1 MNKSNKFSNLA
12 KVVYKRTYARND
24 TGKLET
30 WEETIDR
37 VIAGNVK
44 NHNVSNKEIKRLK
57 EVMMARKAGPAGRG
71 FWFSGAPGHAKLG
84 GVALNN
90 CWGLTGDDW
99 MNLVIAQ
106 DLLML
111 GGGVGLSV
119 EQMFVSKLPKL
130 KKDVIVVHKSGND
143 ADFIVPDSR
152 EGWCELTRR
161 TLESFFVTGKSFSYS
176 TVCVRGYGETIHGF
190 GGKASGPMPLIAC
203 IDKIS
208 TVLKAREG
216 KFARPI
222 DIMDVLCC
230 IGEMVVAGNVRRSAI
245 IILGDPNDKEYLTSK
260 RWDLGPVPNQRAMAN
275 LSVVV
280 DSTEDLHPLFW
291 KTYEAGEPFGIV
303 NRKNIRKYGRM
314 GELKKDSAVIVNPC
328 ITGETL
334 VSVADG
340 RVAVP
345 IKTLADE
352 GKDVP
357 VHTLA
362 EDGSVAIRILR
373 SPRITGYNVPVLKV
387 TLDNGSSVRVT
398 ENHKFLTNDRGY
410 VEAKDLMPGDSLR
423 TLMKRQAPLGLSEG
437 LYWVFYDR
445 AQDSDIFE
453 HRLIGQFKYNIP
465 DGKDICIHHKN
476 HNSLDN
482 SLDNLEMLTRS
493 DHSKEHTDG
502 TYTGDKNPRF
512 SGFTDTELKEHSRIL
527 THSLGRK
534 ASVYEW
540 TEYARPKGLPTSF
553 SGWRENHLGGISG
566 MLTATAT
573 ELGYENS
580 HLDPRTLRKVKE
592 LLDEGYDAFVDNY
605 GNIKINKSCEQC
617 HKPIVVA
624 KKGGK
629 YCGSTCTN
637 LSRSKTSYE
646 QMRRTQK
653 QNAET
658 RKQVTRIKQ
667 TEVFLDLKQ
676 KLGSIPQKNMWAQA
690 CREKSISAEMNRPSS
705 PFGSW
710 EQLKEFAAN
719 YNHRVVSVE
728 ACGVDTVY
736 NGTVDDFSNFFVGG
750 FEESP
755 TKGDKKLCFIN
766 NLQCAEATLEDGE
779 PCNLQEIAMPNIQYV
794 EEFEEVARL
803 MHRYGKRVT
812 CEKYHHAKSD
822 EVVKRNRR
830 IGTGITGCLQSSLFN
845 PEDLDR
851 AYKAIQDEN
860 VKYSKELGIP
870 ESIRTTVVKPSGTI
884 SKVFDMNGYEGIHA
898 AYSRYFI
905 QRVRFSATD
914 QLVPLLSAA
923 GHHIE
928 PVLRFDGTVDPNTVV
943 VDFYEQAPAGA
954 PVADEDWTTWKQ
966 LDVLKMAQKHWADQA
981 VSVTV
986 YYKREDLPQL
996 KSWLDDNLK
1005 YLKTISFLCHNEH
1018 GFKQAP
1024 KEKITKE
1031 EFERLSENISAVD
1044 VDNVGTGEDLDGT
1057 ECVNGACPI
1066 K

>member
-24 TGKLET
+24 SGKLET
-30 WEETIDR
+30 WEETVDR
-37 VIAGNVK
+37 VIAGNVRG
-44 NHNVSNKEIKRLK
+44 HNVSSKEIKRLR
-57 EVMMARKAGPAGRG
+57 EVMLNRKAGPAGRG
-71 FWFSGAPGHAKLG
+71 FWFSGSPGHSKLG

-130 KKDVIVVHKSGND
+130 KKDVVVVHKPGND

-161 TLESFFVTGKSFSYS
+161 VLESFFSTGKSFSYS
-176 TVCVRGYGETIHGF
+176 TVCIRGYGEAIHGF

-203 IDKIS
+203 VDKIAGI
-208 TVLKAREG
+208 LKQREG

-245 IILGDPNDKEYLTSK
+245 IILGDPSDKEYLTSK

-303 NRKNIRKYGRM
+303 NRKNMRKYGRM
-314 GELKKDSAVIVNPC
+314 GELKKDTAVVVNPC

-345 IKTLADE
+345 IQTLAEE
-352 GKDVP
+352 GKDVL
-357 VHTLA
+357 VHTFDS
-362 EDGSVAIRILR
+362 EGRTAIRTLR
-373 SPRITGYNVPVLKV
+373 SPRITGYNIPVLRV
-387 TLDNGSSVRVT
+387 TLDNGKSVRVT
-398 ENHKFLTNDRGY
+398 ENHKFLTNDNGY
-410 VEAKDLMPGDSLR
+410 VEAKDLRPGDSLR
-423 TLMKRQAPLGLSEG
+423 TFMKRQAPLGESPN

-445 AQDSDIFE
+445 VQDQDVFE
-453 HRLIGQFKYNIP
+453 HRLIGNFKYNLS
-465 DGKDICIHHKN
+465 DSNDLCIHHKN
-476 HNSLDN
+476 HDSLDN
-482 SLDNLEMLTRS
+482 TPENLELISRIE
-493 DHSKEHTDG
+493 HSREHAEGSTAG
-502 TYTGDKNPRF
+502 ENNGRF
-512 SGFTDTELKEHSRIL
+512 SGFTDEELKHHATLL
-527 THSLGRK
+527 TKNIGRK
-534 ASVYEW
+534 ASIHEW
-540 TEYARPKGLPTSF
+540 CEYAKPLGLPTSF
-553 SGWRENHLGGISG
+553 SGWRKSHLGGIAG
-566 MLTATAT
+566 MLTAAAT

-580 HLDPRTLRKVKE
+580 HLDPRTLRKLKS
-592 LLDEGYDAFVDNY
+592 LLNEGYDAFVNVD
-605 GNIKINKSCEQC
+605 GDIRINKSCEQC
-617 HKPIVVA
+617 NKAIVVA

-629 YCGSTCTN
+629 YCGSTCAN
-637 LSRSKTSYE
+637 LARPAEMYETTKQSQKKTFE
-646 QMRRTQK
+646 LRRQEVR
-653 QNAET
+653 NAQA
-658 RKQVTRIKQ
+658 K
-667 TEVFLDLKQ
+667 VFLDIKSQ
-676 KLGSIPQKNMWAQA
+676 TGEEPQKSDWSAECKRQG
-690 CREKSISAEMNRPSS
+690 ISAEMCRASS
-705 PFGSW
+705 PFISW
-710 EQLKEFAAN
+710 EDLKEYAQN
-719 YNHRVVSVE
+719 YNHRVISVE
-728 ACGVDTVY
+728 QDGTDTVY
-736 NGTVDDFSNFFVGG
+736 NGTVDDFSNFFIGG
-750 FEESP
+750 FDETP
-755 TKGDKKLCFIN
+755 TKGDTKLCFIN

-779 PCNLQEIAMPNIQYV
+779 PCNLQEIAMPNIQSID
-794 EEFEEVARL
+794 EFEEVARL

-830 IGTGITGCLQSSLFN
+830 IGTGITGCLQSPLFN
-845 PEDLDR
+845 PESLDR
-851 AYKAIQDEN
+851 AYAAIQDEN
-860 VKYSKELGIP
+860 IKYSKELGIP

-923 GHHIE
+923 GHRIE
-928 PVLRFDGTVDPNTVV
+928 PVLRFDGTIDPNTVV
-943 VDFYEQAPAGA
+943 VDFYEQAPEGA

-996 KSWLDDNLK
+996 KVWLDDNLK
-1005 YLKTISFLCHNEH
+1005 YLKTISFLCHSEH

-1024 KEKITKE
+1024 KEKISKE
-1031 EFERLSENISAVD
+1031 DFEKLSEKISPID
-1044 VDNVGTGEDLDGT
+1044 VDEVGTGDDLDGT